1 MAFTQESKSCLLPV
15 CCHNQENWWAENH
28 SHQPE
33 SQIWCFEL
41 AHTNIYIICE
51 LLEHEWAGAVET
63 KLQDLYDTGKQ

>member
-1 MAFTQESKSCLLPV
+1 
-15 CCHNQENWWAENH
+15 
-28 SHQPE
+28 
-33 SQIWCFEL
+33 L